1 MTRIVLLL
9 VIAAFALPLWAAE
22 LGDDG
27 LHKTAWMRDTFK
39 DLNEDLAEAS
49 DEGKRLAIIIE
60 QRGCIYCTKMH
71 EEVFPDPDITRLLSD
86 DFFVVQINMFGDV
99 EVTDFDGETLAEKEM
114 VRKWGALFTPTM
126 MFFPPEVSEPAAANV
141 VAVAQMPGAFARGTT
156 FDMLSWV
163 LEEGYVGDEP
173 FQKYHARKI
182 NERRDS
188 Q

>member
-49 DEGKRLAIIIE
+49 GEGKRLAIIIE

-71 EEVFPDPDITRLLSD
+71 EEVRRGSAGDLAQWAQGEIYGEITLVL
-86 DFFVVQINMFGDV
+86 GP
-99 EVTDFDGETLAEKEM
+99 
-114 VRKWGALFTPTM
+114 GAA
-126 MFFPPEVSEPAAANV
+126 PAAADDAAV
-141 VAVAQMPGAFARGTT
+141 DAALRRCLQAGMSTKDAAAAVAA
-156 FDMLSWV
+156 V
-163 LEEGYVGDEP
+163 LEVS
-173 FQKYHARKI
+173 K
-182 NERRDS
+182 RDAY
-188 Q
+188 QRCQALKG